1 MCWTNGKKDYVHRA
15 VWFRYY
21 GPIPAGWQ
29 VHHIDGNRMN
39 NSIDNLICMSH
50 EDHEAV
56 HKGQVEII
64 ERYRAEVWKR

>member
-1 MCWTNGKKDYVHRA
+1 
-15 VWFRYY
+15 
-21 GPIPAGWQ
+21 
-29 VHHIDGNRMN
+29 MN